1 MNRVSVVR
9 LSQHADGNGAG
20 ELLETAFQ
28 YLDTI
33 EECTRQQKL
42 IADDVLDISRLAAGR
57 MQLHLAA
64 TDLSALFATLTT
76 MFGSAMHLRGLKLS
90 THIQRAR
97 VRADQQRLLQVL
109 GTSVCTGDAMTLSSK
124 LICSRMR

>member
-1 MNRVSVVR
+1 MGHPP
-9 LSQHADGNGAG
+9 LSQHADGTG
-20 ELLETAFQ
+20 EALLETAFQ

-57 MQLHLAA
+57 MQLHLVA
-64 TDLSALFATLTT
+64 TDLKALFATLTT
-76 MFGSAMHLRGLKLS
+76 MFGSAMQLRGLKLS
-90 THIQRAR
+90 THVQRAR

-109 GTSVCTGDAMTLSSK
+109 GASACTGDVVTLSSK
-124 LICSRMR
+124 